1 LRTLDQALA
10 GTLAA
15 RRFLM
20 LLVVVFAASATALAA
35 VGIYGVMAYLVGRRT
50 REIGIQVALGA
61 SKRVVLGS
69 VLRQS
74 LAQAGAGI
82 LLGVLGAL
90 AVTRLLRSQL
100 FGLEATDPATFVEMT
115 LLLLAVAAAASWIP
129 ARRAARVQPSVAL
142 REE

>member
-1 LRTLDQALA
+1 VRTLDQALSS
-10 GTLAA
+10 TLAP

-20 LLVVVFAASATALAA
+20 LLVAVFAGTATLLAA

-61 SKRVVLGS
+61 SRSVVIGS

-74 LAQAGAGI
+74 LGNVAV
-82 LLGVLGAL
+82 GVLAGVVGAL
-90 AVTRLLRSQL
+90 TITRFMQSELY
-100 FGLEATDPATFVEMT
+100 GLQATDPSTFAAMTGLLVLVALAAT
-115 LLLLAVAAAASWIP
+115 WIP
-129 ARRAARVQPSVAL
+129 ARRAARVEPSVAL